1 MSVSNHC
8 VVSPIAVVVSKH
20 SFEVENLRVD
30 SCLFVGLTC
39 SGHDG
44 VLVRIERATRKRPG
58 ATTVYP
64 TGAKLQ

>member
-1 MSVSNHC
+1 M
-8 VVSPIAVVVSKH
+8 VVSKH